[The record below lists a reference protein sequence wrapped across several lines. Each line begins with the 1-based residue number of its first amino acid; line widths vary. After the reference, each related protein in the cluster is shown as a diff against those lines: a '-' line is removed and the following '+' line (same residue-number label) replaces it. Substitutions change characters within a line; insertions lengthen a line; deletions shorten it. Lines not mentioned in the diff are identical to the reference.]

1 MQQENNSEVSK
12 EVDNRANEADIP
24 VIQSRTIRSATSNE
38 GPQEPENRPN
48 EANIPVKLPRAMR
61 SATSNGGNP
70 FRDRNADK
78 LDESATVNKEAA
90 GVLASRS
97 PARKNITSDE
107 KENVGL

>member
-1 MQQENNSEVSK
+1 MQPENNNEAPK
-12 EVDNRANEADIP
+12 EADNRANEADIP
-24 VIQSRTIRSATSNE
+24 VIPSRTIRSAISNE
-38 GPQEPENRPN
+38 APQEPENRLN
-48 EANIPVKLPRAMR
+48 EGNIPVKLPRAMR
-61 SATSNGGNP
+61 SATSNVGNP

-78 LDESATVNKEAA
+78 PDEVTVNKEAA

>member
-1 MQQENNSEVSK
+1 MQPESNGEVPK
-12 EVDNRANEADIP
+12 EPDNRANEADIP
-24 VIQSRTIRSATSNE
+24 MIPSTTVRPAMSNE
-38 GPQEPENRPN
+38 APPQEPEYRPN

-61 SATSNGGNP
+61 SATSNGANP

-78 LDESATVNKEAA
+78 KEEVSVNKESA
-90 GVLASRS
+90 GVRS